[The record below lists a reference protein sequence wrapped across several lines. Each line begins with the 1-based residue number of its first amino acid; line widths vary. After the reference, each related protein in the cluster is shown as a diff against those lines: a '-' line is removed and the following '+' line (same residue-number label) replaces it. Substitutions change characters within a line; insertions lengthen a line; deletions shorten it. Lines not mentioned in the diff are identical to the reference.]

1 MAGNFVKNS
10 CSCLLHAPARRCTLI
25 CFLVREIEKG
35 TQSSFTLNKRTDVT
49 RNFLMLYSSS
59 SSGSLSFAL
68 FDSDDSDDAGLNQ
81 LTPASAIAIKVPGQ
95 NEHHNP
101 PCVIPRCRRSTIRLA
116 DFGIGPNAEAMMPRE
131 QNSDDD
137 MDDAEDIVRVLEI
150 CEPPENVMSEAEW
163 AEEQDMSEN
172 PLPAY
177 STWRRLTHRH
187 EILPH
192 IQYFIRMGVRLDVLR
207 RICRVDRVTMD
218 GEDGWQVRFF

>member
-1 MAGNFVKNS
+1 
-10 CSCLLHAPARRCTLI
+10 
-25 CFLVREIEKG
+25 
-35 TQSSFTLNKRTDVT
+35 
-49 RNFLMLYSSS
+49 MLYSSS

-95 NEHHNP
+95 NVHHNP
-101 PCVIPRCRRSTIRLA
+101 PRCDAAMPNRRSTIRLA

-150 CEPPENVMSEAEW
+150 CEPPQNGVISEADW

-192 IQYFIRMGVRLDVLR
+192 IRYFIRMGVRLDVLR

-218 GEDGWQVRFF
+218 GEDGWQVRFFDADRVLILSLWCYVSVEE